1 MEEKPWVCSFCV
13 PKDLFMQCKW
23 AQSVC
28 SEEDRHWL
36 TTNSHSICFPSL
48 PSVSPD
54 TPMCDLLETAA
65 SPWGK
70 AHTFVQL
77 PWFSGICR
85 HGLAQKKCENHWVF
99 LQGNAPWKGKPDEC
113 RKPGHSF
120 WTNPYESAR
129 AGCDGCTERHPL
141 SETCGGDAY
150 KKWRHFILNILG
162 VL

>member
-1 MEEKPWVCSFCV
+1 
-13 PKDLFMQCKW
+13 MQCKW
-23 AQSVC
+23 AQFVC
-28 SEEDRHWL
+28 SEEDRPWL
-36 TTNSHSICFPSL
+36 TTNPHSICFHSL

-54 TPMCDLLETAA
+54 TPTCDLLETVA

-70 AHTFVQL
+70 AHLCPVSLIFRHMQA
-77 PWFSGICR
+77 WSGTEEFWESL
-85 HGLAQKKCENHWVF
+85 GLF
-99 LQGNAPWKGKPDEC
+99 LQSNTPWKGKPDEC

-120 WTNPYESAR
+120 WTNSYESAG
-129 AGCDGCTERHPL
+129 AGRDGCTEWHPL